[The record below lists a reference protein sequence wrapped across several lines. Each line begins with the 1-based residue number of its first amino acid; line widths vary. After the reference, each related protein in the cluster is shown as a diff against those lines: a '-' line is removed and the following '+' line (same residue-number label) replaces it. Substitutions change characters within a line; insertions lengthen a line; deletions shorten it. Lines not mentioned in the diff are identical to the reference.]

1 MDLSDDSLGK
11 KIKRATELKIPVVI
25 IVGARDASAETVSL
39 RLRDGEETV
48 KLADLAGFLQGM
60 AEK

>member
-1 MDLSDDSLGK
+1 
-11 KIKRATELKIPVVI
+11 VI